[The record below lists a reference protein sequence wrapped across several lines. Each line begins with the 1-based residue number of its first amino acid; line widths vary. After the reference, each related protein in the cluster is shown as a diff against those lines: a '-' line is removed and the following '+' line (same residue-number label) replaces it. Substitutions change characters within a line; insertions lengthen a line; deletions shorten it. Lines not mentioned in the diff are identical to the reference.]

1 MLKNVSLGSLGFSSG
16 LPYILIFSTLGVW
29 LRDIGI
35 ELTLIGFFAWIVLT
49 YSLKFL
55 WAPIVDNFS
64 IPVLNK
70 MGSRKSWIYL
80 MQSVIVISLFLIS
93 ITDPLEDLYLFA
105 FFAFLVAFAGSIQD
119 IAIDAFRIEVAELS
133 EQGNLAASYQFGY
146 RMAIL
151 VASSFALIF
160 AADYGWRLTY
170 QLMAVFMM
178 IGVIG
183 ASICPEVLNK
193 KLERLTFKSSFIE
206 PLRDFLS
213 RFGIYMSSLLLMII
227 ATYRLTDIV
236 MGPMASPFYLDSG
249 YTLKEIGYIVKIVA
263 VVASIIGFF
272 LGGLLVKKV
281 GVKTTLIIG
290 AFLVMLTNLSFSS
303 VAILEK
309 DLTLLGL
316 VVGLDSL
323 AAGVVGTA
331 NITFLTSLVSKK
343 YTAVQY
349 ALLTSFMMLP
359 GKVFSG
365 FSGLIADYFKNLYGN
380 DYGWMIFF
388 IITSFLTLPCIILLL
403 YYSRESF
410 QRD

>member
-29 LRDIGI
+29 LRDVGI

-64 IPVLNK
+64 IPVLNR

-80 MQSVIVISLFLIS
+80 MQSVIVSSLFLLS
-93 ITDPLEDLYLFA
+93 ITDPIEDLYLFA

-183 ASICPEVLNK
+183 ASICPEVLNQ
-193 KLERLTFKSSFIE
+193 KLEKLTFKS
-206 PLRDFLS
+206 
-213 RFGIYMSSLLLMII
+213 
-227 ATYRLTDIV
+227 
-236 MGPMASPFYLDSG
+236 
-249 YTLKEIGYIVKIVA
+249 
-263 VVASIIGFF
+263 
-272 LGGLLVKKV
+272 
-281 GVKTTLIIG
+281 
-290 AFLVMLTNLSFSS
+290 
-303 VAILEK
+303 
-309 DLTLLGL
+309 
-316 VVGLDSL
+316 
-323 AAGVVGTA
+323 
-331 NITFLTSLVSKK
+331 
-343 YTAVQY
+343 
-349 ALLTSFMMLP
+349 
-359 GKVFSG
+359 
-365 FSGLIADYFKNLYGN
+365 
-380 DYGWMIFF
+380 
-388 IITSFLTLPCIILLL
+388 
-403 YYSRESF
+403 
-410 QRD
+410 